1 MPRNSPTSPARRARH
16 RRRAQYQRRRAVY
29 RRRRAACLLVFA
41 ALVGGII
48 ALQADNLAFLGT
60 QGPEGASRLTS
71 ASRSWEPVPNALDDA
86 ELAGAS
92 QEALAEPLNVL
103 ILGVDKRP
111 GSKVEGTGTRSDTIT
126 LVQAVPGT
134 GQIKLLSIPRDLLV
148 EIEPGVEDKI
158 NAAYAYGGVQQ
169 AREVVERF
177 TGIAVDNYAVIDFGG
192 FRDTIEAMG
201 GVEMDVEDEIPPK
214 YGIKDGLQ
222 TLNGAQ
228 ALFYARW
235 RGTPEADLGR
245 IERQQRLVAALRNE
259 ALNWDTVTK
268 LPQVVK
274 AINENVKTDMDVWEA
289 ISLGRVLVRDGSDDE
304 VMSVRLEG
312 SPETLPDRNEV
323 LVPNEGA
330 NEAILRQ
337 FRGHL

>member
-1 MPRNSPTSPARRARH
+1 MAMRAES
-16 RRRAQYQRRRAVY
+16 
-29 RRRRAACLLVFA
+29 
-41 ALVGGII
+41 I
-48 ALQADNLAFLGT
+48 AFLGT
-60 QGPEGASRLTS
+60 QGPEDTSGPTSTFRSR
-71 ASRSWEPVPNALDDA
+71 EPAPNTLDDA
-86 ELAGAS
+86 QLAGAS
-92 QEALAEPLNVL
+92 EEAFAEPLNVL

-111 GSKVEGTGTRSDTIT
+111 GSEVEGTGTRSDTIM

-134 GQIKLLSIPRDLLV
+134 GEIKLLSIPRDLLV
-148 EIEPGVEDKI
+148 EIEPDMEGKI

-169 AREVVERF
+169 VREVVESL
-177 TGIAVDNYAVIDFGG
+177 TGIAVDNYVVIDFGG
-192 FRDTIEAMG
+192 FRNAIDAMG

-259 ALNWDTVTK
+259 ALTWDTVAK
-268 LPQVVK
+268 LPRVVK
-274 AINENVKTDMDVWEA
+274 AINESVETDVDVWEA
-289 ISLGRVLVRDGSDDE
+289 ISLGRVLVRDGSDAE
-304 VMSVRLEG
+304 IRSVQLEG
-312 SPETLPDRNEV
+312 TPETLPDGNEV
-323 LVPNEGA
+323 LVPDEAA

-337 FRGHL
+337 FRDHR